1 MESEGKRWVD
11 VLSTEWE
18 PETVCACDPSTQEA
32 GAGGLPSG
40 GFKHDPATEE
50 KRAEEK
56 NKDRKGEGRGAGRE
70 RNNYGG
76 ILLLFEEEYS
86 KEIP

>member
-1 MESEGKRWVD
+1 M
-11 VLSTEWE
+11 
-18 PETVCACDPSTQEA
+18 
-32 GAGGLPSG
+32 PSG

-56 NKDRKGEGRGAGRE
+56 KDRKGEGRGVRRE
-70 RNNYGG
+70 RNNFGD

-86 KEIP
+86 KEMP